1 MPRIPNTSSVT
12 FRGADAEGIVIGLD
26 LERRGGVDRRRL
38 LLGTRRAKPRP
49 PGDGPDRRRSAQ
61 HDPLLAEPVYDDAEI
76 EQTIALLRDIVPR
89 CIRSHLRRLCEAA
102 HRITLA
108 RTPFVCHSCGRST
121 MPKNHILEGDL
132 SRIQL
137 PDVLSFLSMI
147 RGTGK
152 LLLDQDRMERS
163 IYWKDGEIVF
173 ASSNSPEHSLGMFL
187 LRNGKI
193 TQQQYDESKRRVT
206 ADHAPR
212 QAARA
217 DGRHLAEGSLVGRE
231 ESGAGDH
238 LLALQLERGELR
250 FRRHRRRAGER
261 AHRAVDQYVDVIME
275 GIRRLDETAMIRE
288 KITSLDMVFMKVPG
302 AAADFGSLD
311 MSEHEVALYNT
322 LDGKRSI
329 RALIGGSEMTEFE
342 VTRILFQLLSAR
354 LIEVVADTRSF
365 RPVFLDVEDSPELLK
380 VISTYND
387 MFGRLYAALLNA
399 VGEEPARDIVTTA
412 MQNAESDELWSGVF
426 FDQYGRFDENMLIA
440 NISELPFERRKAVLD
455 EGLNTLLS
463 VQLFEVSQHLDS
475 AGKVDV
481 FRFISDQKAGLDSIL
496 T

>member
-1 MPRIPNTSSVT
+1 
-12 FRGADAEGIVIGLD
+12 
-26 LERRGGVDRRRL
+26 
-38 LLGTRRAKPRP
+38 
-49 PGDGPDRRRSAQ
+49 
-61 HDPLLAEPVYDDAEI
+61 
-76 EQTIALLRDIVPR
+76 
-89 CIRSHLRRLCEAA
+89 
-102 HRITLA
+102 
-108 RTPFVCHSCGRST
+108 
-121 MPKNHILEGDL
+121 MPKTNILEGDL

-137 PDVLSFLSMI
+137 PDVLSFVSMI

-152 LLLDQDRMERS
+152 LLLQQDHLERS
-163 IYWKDGEIVF
+163 IHWKDGEIVF

-193 TQQQYDESKRRVT
+193 TQQQYEESKRRVT
-206 ADHAPR
+206 ATTRHGKLLVQMGAISPKDLWWGVKN
-212 QAARA
+212 QALEIIYSLFSWKEGNFVFGDSA
-217 DGRHLAEGSLVGRE
+217 DELAN
-231 ESGAGDH
+231 
-238 LLALQLERGELR
+238 ERIVLSINTPT
-250 FRRHRRRAGER
+250 
-261 AHRAVDQYVDVIME
+261 VIME

-288 KITSLDMVFMKVPG
+288 KITSLEMVFMKVPT
-302 AAADFGSLD
+302 AKPDFGSLD

-354 LIEVVADTRSF
+354 LIEVVADTKSF

-387 MFGRLYAALLNA
+387 MFGRLYDALLNA

-426 FDQYGRFDENMLIA
+426 FDQFGRFDENMLIA

-481 FRFISDQKAGLDSIL
+481 FRFISDQKASLEAL
-496 T
+496 TSLG